1 MVTGRTSLTLK
12 SIFSLYQDKT
22 STYKTQVCFMWSQCL
37 TEMWK
42 VIPLIIAWSLKYW
55 GIDLSEN
62 HKIFHREMNEA
73 IENEEKCL
81 FMGPKLQYCSNI
93 NFPHLIYIHSIQSLS
108 KSQPVSLV
116 ESDQLILKF
125 IENLNDLVWPKHVW
139 NKEPSLRASC
149 T

>member
-1 MVTGRTSLTLK
+1 MVTGRSSLTLK
-12 SIFSLYQDKT
+12 SIFSLYQDTT

-73 IENEEKCL
+73 IENEEKFL
-81 FMGPKLQYCSNI
+81 FMGPKLQYCSNT

-116 ESDQLILKF
+116 ELDQLILKF
-125 IENLNDLVWPKHVW
+125 IENCKWPSVAKTRV
-139 NKEPSLRASC
+139 KQRTKFEASC